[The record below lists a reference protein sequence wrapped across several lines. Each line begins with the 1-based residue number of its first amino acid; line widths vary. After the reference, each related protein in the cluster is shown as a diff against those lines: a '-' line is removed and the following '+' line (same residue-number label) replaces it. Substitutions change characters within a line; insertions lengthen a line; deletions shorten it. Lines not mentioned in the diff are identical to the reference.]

1 MWASTM
7 HRCGLLTYSKVPVPL
22 KSISVDVLVRS
33 FVADVVAELQY
44 QNEEKNPVEVTF
56 VFPLDDEA
64 AVYAFE
70 GLIGGTRIEAQIREK
85 KQAEQEYEDALSQGH
100 QAFLLQREEKTSDI
114 FTCNLGNLPPGA
126 EATLKLRYVQAL
138 AVEPDGSARFVLPT
152 VLNPRYVPEGSEGGT
167 VSQQMPRVPTGALPY
182 TLSLSARVESPYGIN
197 RVDSKCTLD
206 PLQYLTEDQTA
217 AQVSLAKG
225 YQFDRDVELLIYYK
239 DVHKTS
245 AVLEAGKS
253 GAAPGSLMG
262 DPALLLTLYPN
273 IPAVKPGQSVAGE
286 FIFLLDRSG
295 SMCAIMDYQH
305 SSPSRIQSAKETLI
319 FLLKSLPLGCYFN
332 IYGFGSTYDSFYPQS
347 VEYTQETMNTAIQRV
362 KKLDCNLGGTEIL
375 RPLKAIYSQPGR
387 EGHPLQ
393 LFVFTDGEVS
403 NTNEAIAEV
412 GLHSSS
418 HRCFSFGIGEG
429 ASTALIKGIA
439 RAAGG
444 STEFITGKERMQAKA
459 LQSLKKALQPA
470 VTGISLSWELPPGL
484 EATLVGSGPQVIFQ
498 GQRCLIY
505 AQIHGQLQASDPPE
519 VHQPEQFPPPEVY
532 PASSVFVQTSGSTEG
547 TAVVRYNFQNE
558 TPTETIKFSLHLE
571 KTDRL
576 PVHRLAAQALLQELE
591 EAKEKVEE
599 KRRLALETSLNSGVV
614 CSQTAYVGV
623 NTELGNPVQG
633 PLLHRDVPLLDSV
646 LQDVAICSCTPGLAL
661 YLLGCRPSRAQ
672 GGMGRQKGEEK
683 LILGITTSIATL
695 IFFPMIIF
703 ILELK
708 QSSQEYDSDGDTLD
722 DLCERTCD
730 SPAAKM
736 AREPAPSHAEEEES
750 PLLKLVS
757 LQNADG
763 SWPQGSALAT
773 LLGLSE
779 AEISGKAP
787 AHVAPNIWAT
797 VLAILWLHLNAA
809 EQKDEWELLEGKAI
823 HWLQVNA
830 GVQLAECVKA
840 GNAVLGSSVSP
851 QVFGL

>member
-7 HRCGLLTYSKVPVPL
+7 HRCGLLTSSKVPVPL
-22 KSISVDVLVRS
+22 KSISVDVLVQS

-100 QAFLLQREEKTSDI
+100 QTFLLEREEKTSDI

-138 AVEPDGSARFVLPT
+138 AVEPDGAARFVLPT

-206 PLQYLTEDQTA
+206 PLQYLTEDQTT

-273 IPAVKPGQSVAGE
+273 IPAVNPGQSVAGE

-295 SMCAIMDYQH
+295 SMDTTMDNQH

-362 KKLDCNLGGTEIL
+362 KELDCDLGGTEIV
-375 RPLKAIYSQPGR
+375 RPLKAIYSHPGH
-387 EGHPLQ
+387 EGHPRQ

-412 GLHSSS
+412 RLHSSS

-444 STEFITGKERMQAKA
+444 SAEFITGKERMQAKA

-470 VTGISLSWELPPGL
+470 VTGISLSWELPPGF

-505 AQIHGQLQASDPPE
+505 AQIHGQLQ
-519 VHQPEQFPPPEVY
+519 
-532 PASSVFVQTSGSTEG
+532 TSGSREG

-558 TPTETIKFSLHLE
+558 TPTETIKFSLRLE

-623 NTELGNPVQG
+623 NTELGKPVQG
-633 PLLHRDVPLLDSV
+633 PLFHRDIPLPLRGCSNILSNPAVLPGGSV
-646 LQDVAICSCTPGLAL
+646 AFG
-661 YLLGCRPSRAQ
+661 RPPQ
-672 GGMGRQKGEEK
+672 YTRQKP
-683 LILGITTSIATL
+683 TSAMRCA
-695 IFFPMIIF
+695 PPAVKM
-703 ILELK
+703 
-708 QSSQEYDSDGDTLD
+708 GN
-722 DLCERTCD
+722 LCH
-730 SPAAKM
+730 AGFK
-736 AREPAPSHAEEEES
+736 AREPAPSHAKEEES

-830 GVQLAECVKA
+830 GAQLAECVKA

>member
-7 HRCGLLTYSKVPVPL
+7 HRCGLLTSSKVPVPL

-100 QAFLLQREEKTSDI
+100 QAFLLEREENTSDI

-138 AVEPDGSARFVLPT
+138 AVEPDGAARFVLPA
-152 VLNPRYVPEGSEGGT
+152 VLNPRYVPAGSEGGT

-182 TLSLSARVESPYGIN
+182 TLSLSARVESPYSIN

-225 YQFDRDVELLIYYK
+225 HQFDHDVELLIYYE

-245 AVLEAGKS
+245 AILEAGKS

-295 SMCAIMDYQH
+295 SMGTTLDNQH

-347 VEYTQETMNTAIQRV
+347 VEYTQETMNTSIQRV
-362 KKLDCNLGGTEIL
+362 KELDCDLGGTEIV
-375 RPLKAIYSQPGR
+375 RPLKAIYSQPGH
-387 EGHPLQ
+387 EGHPRQ

-444 STEFITGKERMQAKA
+444 SAEFITGKERVQAKA

-505 AQIHGQLQASDPPE
+505 AQIHGQLQ
-519 VHQPEQFPPPEVY
+519 
-532 PASSVFVQTSGSTEG
+532 TSGSTEG

-558 TPTETIKFSLHLE
+558 TPTETIKFSLRLE

-623 NTELGNPVQG
+623 NTELGKPVQG
-633 PLLHRDVPLLDSV
+633 PLLHRDIPLPLQDSV
-646 LQDVAICSCTPGLAL
+646 LQDVAICCQIQL
-661 YLLGCRPSRAQ
+661 YS
-672 GGMGRQKGEEK
+672 
-683 LILGITTSIATL
+683 
-695 IFFPMIIF
+695 
-703 ILELK
+703 
-708 QSSQEYDSDGDTLD
+708 
-722 DLCERTCD
+722 
-730 SPAAKM
+730 
-736 AREPAPSHAEEEES
+736 
-750 PLLKLVS
+750 LVS
-757 LQNADG
+757 TYNTWYG
-763 SWPQGSALAT
+763 
-773 LLGLSE
+773 
-779 AEISGKAP
+779 
-787 AHVAPNIWAT
+787 
-797 VLAILWLHLNAA
+797 
-809 EQKDEWELLEGKAI
+809 
-823 HWLQVNA
+823 
-830 GVQLAECVKA
+830 
-840 GNAVLGSSVSP
+840 LGSVYLWD
-851 QVFGL
+851 QVLQLLPLPTPTQMIYPGNKALGTHPRRDCGSGPRP